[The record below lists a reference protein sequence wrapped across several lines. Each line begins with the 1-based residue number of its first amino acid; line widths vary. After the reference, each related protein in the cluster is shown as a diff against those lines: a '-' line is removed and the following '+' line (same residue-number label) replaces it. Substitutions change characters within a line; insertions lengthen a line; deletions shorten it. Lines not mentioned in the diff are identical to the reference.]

1 MATRQAACER
11 CRKAKLACDHKVP
24 CTRCIA
30 SRKGHLCSYRD
41 SPFKRRRV
49 TPPRE
54 SSQPSQTATPD
65 FIPTRNAYPNPGY
78 QGFSSHTTIFDHIPT
93 DTVRRDV
100 EENSTATPGS
110 VSRIGTSGA
119 SPMSEPLLADSSLIQ
134 RGADL
139 VKRCALTY
147 DMDAMRT
154 LVSFWL
160 ARGVNLAVGED
171 FVEIVTEAMRGFRPE
186 RNASTSDWCLAQSRL
201 LFNNSIQPLD
211 TGKATDPSEFS
222 KQFTQDNMRWET
234 LGLFFSALARSTI
247 DVTFY
252 PPLYRD
258 VDSILQVRK
267 FAAEI
272 SSLCMDLCLALDCMN
287 DLQLVFQY
295 ENFIVHSCVDGD
307 QSYRSWRKLGD
318 VISSVYALGYHQKM
332 EVDARSPQYIV
343 ELRRTVFCSLFSAD
357 KNVAIFLGRPPR
369 MSQHFCVFQTPLHDN
384 DGDEIH
390 IWRPNTPVCYRSEM
404 RWAALCAFR
413 KELIVELL
421 SQKKNGDL
429 VQKASEIRR
438 IQMEQ
443 WEALPA
449 HFKFETSLKQAS
461 QSPFGRDHL
470 VSARLNHLHVL
481 FLLKLLELERL
492 SDPDDDIIEV
502 SQSMVAVVL
511 EAILLRDQLAN
522 SGTGLVWKVVYF
534 GIPAVGVTLLAIL
547 RKPRPWQARIL
558 QSLNVFVAEVEMG
571 TIVKENEPNYALLSQ
586 VTQTIKAFLVSPS
599 QYGQSGERTETEGA
613 LAAPSRWNQ
622 ATDIGSP
629 YMGSLNFDFE
639 IGFWQDL
646 EDYSSHLDGG
656 LERPSLL

>member
-1 MATRQAACER
+1 M
-11 CRKAKLACDHKVP
+11 
-24 CTRCIA
+24 
-30 SRKGHLCSYRD
+30 S
-41 SPFKRRRV
+41 
-49 TPPRE
+49 
-54 SSQPSQTATPD
+54 
-65 FIPTRNAYPNPGY
+65 N
-78 QGFSSHTTIFDHIPT
+78 
-93 DTVRRDV
+93 TV
-100 EENSTATPGS
+100 G
-110 VSRIGTSGA
+110 
-119 SPMSEPLLADSSLIQ
+119 
-134 RGADL
+134 
-139 VKRCALTY
+139 
-147 DMDAMRT
+147 
-154 LVSFWL
+154 
-160 ARGVNLAVGED
+160 
-171 FVEIVTEAMRGFRPE
+171 
-186 RNASTSDWCLAQSRL
+186 
-201 LFNNSIQPLD
+201 
-211 TGKATDPSEFS
+211 
-222 KQFTQDNMRWET
+222 
-234 LGLFFSALARSTI
+234 
-247 DVTFY
+247 
-252 PPLYRD
+252 
-258 VDSILQVRK
+258 
-267 FAAEI
+267 
-272 SSLCMDLCLALDCMN
+272 
-287 DLQLVFQY
+287 
-295 ENFIVHSCVDGD
+295 
-307 QSYRSWRKLGD
+307 YRSWRKLGD

-384 DGDEIH
+384 EGDEIH

-421 SQKKNGDL
+421 SQKKNGDSA
-429 VQKASEIRR
+429 QKARYASRIETEDFYKELDTADTDSEIRR

-492 SDPDDDIIEV
+492 SDPDDDIIQV
-502 SQSMVAVVL
+502 SQSIVAVVL

-534 GIPAVGVTLLAIL
+534 GIPAVGVILLAIL

-599 QYGQSGERTETEGA
+599 QHSQAGERTETEGA
-613 LAAPSRWNQ
+613 LAAPPRWNQ
-622 ATDIGSP
+622 AADVGSP

-646 EDYSSHLDGG
+646 EDYSSQLDGG

>member
-1 MATRQAACER
+1 MA
-11 CRKAKLACDHKVP
+11 
-24 CTRCIA
+24 
-30 SRKGHLCSYRD
+30 
-41 SPFKRRRV
+41 
-49 TPPRE
+49 
-54 SSQPSQTATPD
+54 
-65 FIPTRNAYPNPGY
+65 
-78 QGFSSHTTIFDHIPT
+78 
-93 DTVRRDV
+93 
-100 EENSTATPGS
+100 
-110 VSRIGTSGA
+110 
-119 SPMSEPLLADSSLIQ
+119 EPLLADSSLIQ

-171 FVEIVTEAMRGFRPE
+171 FVDLVTEAMRGFRPD
-186 RNASTSDWCLAQSRL
+186 RNSNTSDWCLAQSRL
-201 LFNNSIQPLD
+201 LFSNSIQPLD
-211 TGKATDPSEFS
+211 TSKATSPREFS
-222 KQFTQDNMRWET
+222 KQFTDENIRWET

-307 QSYRSWRKLGD
+307 QSYRSWRKMGD

-332 EVDARSPQYIV
+332 EVDARCPPYML
-343 ELRRTVFCSLFSAD
+343 ELRRTVFCSLYSAD

-384 DGDEIH
+384 EGEIH
-390 IWRPNTPVCYRSEM
+390 IWRPNTPLCYRSEM

-413 KELIVELL
+413 KEYIVELL
-421 SQKKNGDL
+421 SHKKGAEL
-429 VQKASEIRR
+429 TQKAAEIRR
-438 IQMEQ
+438 IQIEQ
-443 WEALPA
+443 WEALPS
-449 HFKFETSLKQAS
+449 HFKFEASLKQAS

-470 VSARLNHLHVL
+470 VSARLHHLHVL

-492 SDPDDDIIEV
+492 SDPDDEIIEV
-502 SQSMVAVVL
+502 SQSIVAVVL

-534 GIPAVGVTLLAIL
+534 AIPAVGVILLAIL
-547 RKPRPWQARIL
+547 RKPRLWQARIL

-599 QYGQSGERTETEGA
+599 QYQHGQVAERAETEGA
-613 LAAPSRWNQ
+613 LVAPPARWNQ
-622 ATDIGSP
+622 AADLGSP

-656 LERPSLL
+656 LDRSTLL

>member
-30 SRKGHLCSYRD
+30 SHKEHLCSYRD

-49 TPPRE
+49 TPPRDYPLPQ
-54 SSQPSQTATPD
+54 SLHGSRPPHRSSQTATPD

-93 DTVRRDV
+93 DTVRRDA
-100 EENSTATPGS
+100 EENSTTTPGS
-110 VSRIGTSGA
+110 VSRIGASRVSGS

-201 LFNNSIQPLD
+201 LFSNSIQPLD
-211 TGKATDPSEFS
+211 TSTATDPSAFA

-247 DVTFY
+247 DVAFY

-307 QSYRSWRKLGD
+307 QSEFD
-318 VISSVYALGYHQKM
+318 
-332 EVDARSPQYIV
+332 
-343 ELRRTVFCSLFSAD
+343 
-357 KNVAIFLGRPPR
+357 
-369 MSQHFCVFQTPLHDN
+369 
-384 DGDEIH
+384 
-390 IWRPNTPVCYRSEM
+390 
-404 RWAALCAFR
+404 
-413 KELIVELL
+413 
-421 SQKKNGDL
+421 
-429 VQKASEIRR
+429 
-438 IQMEQ
+438 IQ
-443 WEALPA
+443 
-449 HFKFETSLKQAS
+449 
-461 QSPFGRDHL
+461 
-470 VSARLNHLHVL
+470 HLH
-481 FLLKLLELERL
+481 
-492 SDPDDDIIEV
+492 
-502 SQSMVAVVL
+502 
-511 EAILLRDQLAN
+511 
-522 SGTGLVWKVVYF
+522 
-534 GIPAVGVTLLAIL
+534 
-547 RKPRPWQARIL
+547 
-558 QSLNVFVAEVEMG
+558 
-571 TIVKENEPNYALLSQ
+571 
-586 VTQTIKAFLVSPS
+586 
-599 QYGQSGERTETEGA
+599 
-613 LAAPSRWNQ
+613 SR
-622 ATDIGSP
+622 
-629 YMGSLNFDFE
+629 
-639 IGFWQDL
+639 
-646 EDYSSHLDGG
+646 
-656 LERPSLL
+656 